1 MVLIKEQPPNSL
13 DLNVLDLGVFWVLQ
27 SHQFCN
33 APKDTS
39 ELIIQTKLTFNTFSA
54 ARLDNVWLT
63 LQTCM
68 NQIIKKDGGNDY
80 KLVHMNKKIGMQ
92 RTTP

>member
-1 MVLIKEQPPNSL
+1 MIKEQPLNSP

-27 SHQFCN
+27 SHQFCS

-39 ELIIQTKLTFNTFSA
+39 ELIFQTKLTFNTFSA
-54 ARLDNVWLT
+54 ACLDNVWLT

-68 NQIIKKDGGNDY
+68 NQIIENDGGN
-80 KLVHMNKKIGMQ
+80 
-92 RTTP
+92 